1 MKWFAL
7 FFLFITSAFA
17 VRSQTPDILPS
28 DNLVADGVPPISAS
42 LVDSVRRYSEFRA
55 ASLADW
61 HPTSLEMLIST
72 RFGDAPQIHKVQFPG
87 GARTQL
93 TFFPDRIAGATYN
106 PRNGEYFV
114 FSKDVGGGE
123 WYQNY
128 RYDLETGTITLL
140 TDGKSRNT
148 PGVWSTAGDRM
159 AYGSTRRN
167 GKDIDFYIIDPRNPV
182 SNRLLTQLDRGESWS
197 VLNWAPN
204 DSTIL
209 AKEEISV
216 NESFLWL
223 IDAVKGEKKLLTP
236 KRGTVQ
242 ISYEGGTFSRD
253 GKGIYTTTDR
263 ESEFHRL
270 TYIDIATGKHSYLTT
285 HLAWDVESFE
295 LSRDG
300 KTVAF
305 VTDEDGVSVLRLLN
319 TATGREQ
326 PVRGLPIGV
335 IGSLRWHNDN
345 EHLGFTMN
353 FARATTDVYVLNVLT
368 GRIERWTLSE
378 AGGLP
383 LETCAE
389 PELIRWTTFDGKSIS
404 GFLYRPPKPF
414 AGKRPVIVV
423 IHGGPE
429 GQSRPSF
436 LGRYNYYLNE
446 LGVALVFPN
455 IRGSLGYGKTFS
467 KLDNGMLRENSY
479 KDVSALLDW
488 IKNQETL
495 DGERIMIT
503 GGSYGGHATLAVA
516 TFYSDKIRCAVD
528 VVGMSNLVTFLERT
542 EAYRRDLRRVEYGD
556 ERDSTMR
563 AYLQSIAPLNNVKK
577 ITKPLFVIQ
586 GKNDPRVPVS
596 ESEQIVTAVKHTGT
610 PVWYLMAKDEG
621 HGFQKK
627 RNQDYQFFATVLFVR
642 KFLLN

>member
-1 MKWFAL
+1 MKCFAL
-7 FFLFITSAFA
+7 FLLSIVLAFP
-17 VRSQTPDILPS
+17 VCSQTADILPS
-28 DNLVADGVPPISAS
+28 DNLVVDGVPPIPAS
-42 LVDSVRRYSEFRA
+42 LVDSVRRYSEFRS
-55 ASLADW
+55 ASLAGW
-61 HPTSLEMLIST
+61 HPISLEMLIST
-72 RFGDAPQIHKVQFPG
+72 RFGDAPQIHRVQFPG

-106 PRNGEYFV
+106 PHDGEYFV

-128 RYDLETGTITLL
+128 RYDLGSGTITLL
-140 TDGKSRNT
+140 TDGTSRNT
-148 PGVWSTAGDRM
+148 LGVWSTAGDRM
-159 AYGSTRRN
+159 TYGSTRRN
-167 GKDIDFYIIDPRNPV
+167 GKDIDFYIIDPRHPE

-197 VLNWAPN
+197 VLDWAPN

-209 AKEEISV
+209 ANEEISV
-216 NESFLWL
+216 NESYLWL
-223 IDAVKGEKKLLTP
+223 IDAMNGQKRLLTS
-236 KRGTVQ
+236 KSGTAQ
-242 ISYEGGTFSRD
+242 ISYRGGAFSRD
-253 GKGIYTTTDR
+253 GKGVYTTTDR

-295 LSRDG
+295 PSHDG
-300 KTVAF
+300 KTIAF

-345 EHLGFTMN
+345 EHLGFALN
-353 FARATTDVYVLNVLT
+353 FARATNDVYVLSVLT
-368 GRIERWTLSE
+368 GRIERWTFSE

-389 PELIRWTTFDGKSIS
+389 PELIRWKTFDGRSVS
-404 GFLYRPPKPF
+404 GFLYRPPRTF
-414 AGKRPVIVV
+414 TGKRPVIVV

-436 LGRYNYYLNE
+436 QGRYNYYLNE
-446 LGVALVFPN
+446 LGVAVVFPN

-467 KLDNGMLRENSY
+467 KLDNGMLREDSY
-479 KDVSALLDW
+479 KDISALLDW
-488 IKNQETL
+488 IKSQETL

-503 GGSYGGHATLAVA
+503 GASYGGHATLAIA
-516 TFYSDKIRCAVD
+516 ALYADKIRCAVD

-563 AYLQSIAPLNNVKK
+563 AYLQSIAPLTNVKK
-577 ITKPLFVIQ
+577 ITKPLFVLQ
-586 GKNDPRVPVS
+586 GKNDPRVPES
-596 ESEQIVTAVKHTGT
+596 ESAQIVAAVKHTGT
-610 PVWYLMAKDEG
+610 PLWYAMAKDEG